1 MNTNYT
7 IGKVAM
13 LSDVTSDTLRFYEK
27 KDLITPTLRTTAGY
41 RLYNKDAVYRV
52 RFIKQA

>member
-27 KDLITPTLRTTAGY
+27 KDLITLTLRTTAGY